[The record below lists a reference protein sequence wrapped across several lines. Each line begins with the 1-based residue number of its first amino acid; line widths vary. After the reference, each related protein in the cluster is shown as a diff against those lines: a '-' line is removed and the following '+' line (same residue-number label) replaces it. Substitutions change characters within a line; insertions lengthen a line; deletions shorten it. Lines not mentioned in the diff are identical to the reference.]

1 MLGDTEHA
9 TSNTSVQ
16 DAFFSTSRPVIIPNF
31 FLNEKRSRSCGV
43 LHGCEKPGSE
53 AMLFSEKQSAV
64 CGSDQSSRS
73 QIFATGD
80 EERHAPQYIGWRK
93 SFIVHLPLDDKKEFN
108 HRDKR
113 QVIWLDAGQLFC
125 PRFDETSK
133 TVHRF
138 S

>member
-1 MLGDTEHA
+1 MVRKAEAELASRTVWFFCRENVQNVRHFETQRNALSMLSDTEHA

-73 QIFATGD
+73 
-80 EERHAPQYIGWRK
+80 
-93 SFIVHLPLDDKKEFN
+93 
-108 HRDKR
+108 
-113 QVIWLDAGQLFC
+113 
-125 PRFDETSK
+125 
-133 TVHRF
+133 
-138 S
+138 